1 MKTLNIVVLCLLVA
15 VAAGCGRHGAD
26 PGSSSDAG
34 GPAMQVVRPQRRTL
48 THVVEQPSFVVA
60 YERSSVYPKMTAYI
74 EKWNVDI
81 GDKVHKGDVLAS
93 LYVPEL
99 VEQWRTTKATVALN
113 KKRISLAKEALR
125 VAEAEVKAAGARLEE
140 AKAILL
146 RYQSQVTRWE
156 VQVKRLRRETEN
168 GVVAP
173 QILLESQNQL
183 EASTGD
189 RDAAKATILKAEADL
204 VSRQANRDEA
214 AVAVEVAVAN
224 LVVAESDEKRLA
236 ALNSYLTLP
245 APFDGVIS
253 ARNANTFDFVLPR
266 TGDPTAMANA
276 PYLSP
281 SGAAAPI
288 YVVDRTDIVRIF
300 VDIPEIAADSVGPG
314 SKASVLIQ
322 AYRDEPIEGTVTRT
336 SWALNVKT
344 RTLRAEIDLPNTD
357 SKIRPGMYA
366 YATVPIQRPN
376 AWTLPR
382 SALAFSGDKTFVWT
396 YDNGRAVRTEV
407 RTGFAD
413 EEWVEIV
420 SRRVSD
426 PSDNTRQTDD
436 PGNIPGVRGR
446 WAAITGSES
455 VLVGDLSTLAV
466 GEPVRLAQAAAGQ

>member
-1 MKTLNIVVLCLLVA
+1 MKTLYPPVLCLLVT
-15 VAAGCGRHGAD
+15 VAAGCGRDGAD
-26 PGSSSDAG
+26 PASPGDTG

-48 THVVEQPSFVVA
+48 TTIVEQPSFVVA

-81 GDKVHKGDVLAS
+81 GDKVRKGDVLAT

-99 VEQWRTTKATVALN
+99 VEQWRTTKATVTLD

-125 VAEAEVKAAGARLEE
+125 VAEADVKAAAARLEV
-140 AKAILL
+140 ARAILL
-146 RYQSQVTRWE
+146 RYQSQVNRWDVE
-156 VQVKRLRRETEN
+156 VKRLQRETN
-168 GVVAP
+168 RGVVAP
-173 QILLESQNQL
+173 QIVLESQNQL

-204 VSRQANRDEA
+204 VSREANRDQA
-214 AVAVEVAVAN
+214 DVAVEVAVAN
-224 LVVAESDEKRLA
+224 LAVAESDERRLA
-236 ALNSYLTLP
+236 ALNSYLALP

-288 YVVDRTDIVRIF
+288 YVVDRTDVVRIF
-300 VDIPEIAADSVGPG
+300 VDVPEVAADYVGPG

-322 AYRDEPIEGTVTRT
+322 AYRDAPIEGTVTRT

-357 SKIRPGMYA
+357 SKILPGMYA
-366 YATVPIQRPN
+366 YATVPVQRPN

-382 SALAFSGDKTFVWT
+382 GALAYSGDKTFVWT
-396 YDNGRAVRTEV
+396 SDNGRAVRTEV
-407 RTGFAD
+407 RTGMAD
-413 EEWVEIV
+413 EEWVEVV
-420 SRRVSD
+420 SRRVPDSNG
-426 PSDNTRQTDD
+426 SGRQTDD
-436 PGNIPGVRGR
+436 PSSIPGVRGR
-446 WAAITGSES
+446 WAAINGSES
-455 VLVGDLSTLAV
+455 VIVGDLSTLAD
-466 GEPVRLAQAAAGQ
+466 GEPVRLAQAAGGQ